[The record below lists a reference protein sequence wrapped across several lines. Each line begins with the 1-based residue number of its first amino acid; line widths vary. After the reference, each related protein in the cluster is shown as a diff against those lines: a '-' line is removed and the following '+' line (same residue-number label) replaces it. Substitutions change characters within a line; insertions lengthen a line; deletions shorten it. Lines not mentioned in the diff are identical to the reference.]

1 MDQDRR
7 ERAYRF
13 VAFSAVSFSLVAIV
27 AVFITLPIVNNYI
40 NSVHA
45 RVQSEME
52 FCKLSARDVMMEVAE
67 YRALPRSLLPGFVHA
82 ANETRHKRQTSQG
95 TCQGRSHDLPSIFL

>member
-1 MDQDRR
+1 MDQERR

-67 YRALPRSLLPGFVHA
+67 YRAIPRSLLPGFVHA
-82 ANETRHKRQTSQG
+82 ANETRHKRQTTQAGS
-95 TCQGRSHDLPSIFL
+95 CQ

>member
-52 FCKLSARDVMMEVAE
+52 FCKVGGQRN
-67 YRALPRSLLPGFVHA
+67 FV
-82 ANETRHKRQTSQG
+82 
-95 TCQGRSHDLPSIFL
+95 

>member
-1 MDQDRR
+1 MDLDRR

-52 FCKLSARDVMMEVAE
+52 LCKVTLVM
-67 YRALPRSLLPGFVHA
+67 ALTV
-82 ANETRHKRQTSQG
+82 
-95 TCQGRSHDLPSIFL
+95 